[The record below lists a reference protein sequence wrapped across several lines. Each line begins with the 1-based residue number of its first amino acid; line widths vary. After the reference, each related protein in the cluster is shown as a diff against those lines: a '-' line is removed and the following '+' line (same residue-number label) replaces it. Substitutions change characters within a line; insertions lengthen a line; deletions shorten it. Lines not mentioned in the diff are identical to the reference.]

1 MTNKGFDFDNIGKRM
16 PYSIPDGFFDKL
28 EDDIW
33 NEVKN
38 DAPGHTESKDDAP
51 ATQGAKRKPKQL
63 RLRLITRSLLAA
75 AASIVLAFV
84 IHFSF
89 PKRPA
94 TTINDVDQAFSQ
106 LSTDDQA
113 YLVDVYQE
121 DVFIH

>member
-1 MTNKGFDFDNIGKRM
+1 MTDKGFDFDNIGKRM
-16 PYSIPDGFFDKL
+16 PYSTPDGFFDKL

-38 DAPGHTESKDDAP
+38 DAP

-106 LSTDDQA
+106 LTTDDQA